1 MVMHPATTKSLSVDS
16 SRSFTPSATQYTSF
30 KWGYLS
36 LMASLYSCTF
46 SLDRFRSTQPYQWLR
61 RILTRTILPNFN
73 HKPRGVAV
81 KPNSW
86 QSTNSWHEVL
96 LYMRTS
102 PRTGCLTWKHSWMSG
117 PNLSLLQRDYPS
129 IVTVWGI
136 LVVVWL
142 EQPVKSIEQSIIK
155 SSGSNKTLIITS
167 AEQPVSWR
175 LLR

>member
-1 MVMHPATTKSLSVDS
+1 
-16 SRSFTPSATQYTSF
+16 
-30 KWGYLS
+30 
-36 LMASLYSCTF
+36 
-46 SLDRFRSTQPYQWLR
+46 
-61 RILTRTILPNFN
+61 
-73 HKPRGVAV
+73 
-81 KPNSW
+81 
-86 QSTNSWHEVL
+86 
-96 LYMRTS
+96 
-102 PRTGCLTWKHSWMSG
+102 MSG